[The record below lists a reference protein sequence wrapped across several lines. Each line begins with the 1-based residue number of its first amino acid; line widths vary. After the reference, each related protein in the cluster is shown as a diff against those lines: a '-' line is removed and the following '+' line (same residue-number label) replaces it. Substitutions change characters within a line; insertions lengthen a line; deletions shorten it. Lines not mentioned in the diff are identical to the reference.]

1 MKTDFATYI
10 DSHINPVEPLMKK
23 RGKAAKDA
31 FNLKQKKVIVP
42 PIKDQMVFRDIVTQ
56 ADKSKAELR
65 KSIDAIDKVIKSL
78 INENL

>member
-1 MKTDFATYI
+1 MNLSDLQNKEVI
-10 DSHINPVEPLMKK
+10 DIVERHYLTGTAIRRVILK
-23 RGKAAKDA
+23 GFKDI
-31 FNLKQKKVIVP
+31 KVFLP
-42 PIKDQMVFRDIVTQ
+42 PIQLQQDFEMIYNQ